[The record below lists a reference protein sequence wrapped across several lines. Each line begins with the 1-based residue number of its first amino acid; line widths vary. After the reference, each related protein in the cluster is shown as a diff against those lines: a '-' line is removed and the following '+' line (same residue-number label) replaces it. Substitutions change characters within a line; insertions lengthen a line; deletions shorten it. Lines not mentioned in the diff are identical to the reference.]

1 MRSSPVTLSARY
13 VFPVEGPPI
22 EHGCLTIHHGR
33 IDWVGPAGKRA
44 PDLDLGNVA
53 ITPGFVNAH
62 THLELAPL
70 DDEKGPAVEDP
81 VEWLGRVVAH
91 RRSRPVDALRAAV
104 GRNLEECA
112 RAGTTT
118 LADITTAGLSWPQVA
133 AAPVRAVV
141 FAELIGLTR
150 SR

>member
-22 EHGCLTIHHGR
+22 EKGCLTIHHGR
-33 IDWVGPAGKRA
+33 IDCVGPAGERA

-70 DDEKGPAVEDP
+70 DDAGGPALEDP
-81 VEWLGRVVAH
+81 VEWLGRGGAQ
-91 RRSRPVDALRAAV
+91 RRSRPADALRAAV
-104 GRNLEECA
+104 ARNLEECV
-112 RAGTTT
+112 RSGTTT
-118 LADITTAGLSWPQVA
+118 LADITTA
-133 AAPVRAVV
+133 
-141 FAELIGLTR
+141 
-150 SR
+150 